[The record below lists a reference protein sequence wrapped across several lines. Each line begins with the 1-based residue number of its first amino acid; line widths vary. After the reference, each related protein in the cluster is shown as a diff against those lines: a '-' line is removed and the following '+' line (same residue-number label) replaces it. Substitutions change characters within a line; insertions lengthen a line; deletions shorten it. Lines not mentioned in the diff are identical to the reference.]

1 MKRMAL
7 FALLILAA
15 SLSAQSMAKIAD
27 QLYAPEQ
34 LTISVLEVNYTPCEP
49 GERTVIEVK
58 AEVVAVKNTAT
69 RLEPG
74 SKITIKYNRYNPPE
88 DWTGPASIPILQ
100 QGRQYYA
107 YMSTYRYSYYV
118 PVAGNASFSNFQD
131 TLALELADI
140 QRGVQDIQENVAD
153 IENFLNQ

>member
-1 MKRMAL
+1 
-7 FALLILAA
+7 
-15 SLSAQSMAKIAD
+15 
-27 QLYAPEQ
+27 
-34 LTISVLEVNYTPCEP
+34 
-49 GERTVIEVK
+49 VK

-118 PVAGNASFSNFQD
+118 ARGRNASFSNFQD